1 MPKMNEIQPN
11 SVSKA
16 VAEQT
21 KKNQL
26 FVAPPEIKSK
36 TLIRIYEKAN
46 TNESNRETLE
56 RLSGVVCQACP
67 KAVWQVTNK
76 NNDDTLVVSCF
87 CSKTYRDSFSEITG
101 FRTYACDGL
110 FDEPPKKPD

>member
-1 MPKMNEIQPN
+1 MPKMNDIQQN
-11 SVSKA
+11 TVSKA

-21 KKNQL
+21 NKSRL

-36 TLIRIYEKAN
+36 VLIRIYEKP
-46 TNESNRETLE
+46 NENQSNQETLE

-76 NNDDTLVVSCF
+76 SDNTLVLSCF
-87 CSKTYRDSFSEITG
+87 CSKTYRDSFSELTG

-110 FDEPPKKPD
+110 YDEPPKKPD